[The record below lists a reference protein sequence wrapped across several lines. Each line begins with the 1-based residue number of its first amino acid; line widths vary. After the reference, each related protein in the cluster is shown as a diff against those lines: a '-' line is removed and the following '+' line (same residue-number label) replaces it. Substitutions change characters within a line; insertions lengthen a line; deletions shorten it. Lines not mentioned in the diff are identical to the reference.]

1 MAVTAGTIAYLAQTR
16 NKANGDAHSQTRVLA
31 HILCS
36 QKIGA
41 PERNHVGILDS
52 LTNLAEGFSGGGDHA
67 AVAGGL
73 LEELGGSGG
82 VAGLIQSFNQ
92 NGAGGLIQQFASGQT
107 QATDPNA
114 IEQALAGTGLIDGV
128 AQRTGM
134 SSDAVKSSLGTVV
147 PLLVNHVTA
156 NGHVT
161 TDGQPTGNPVPD
173 AGTLIQSAL
182 GSLFK

>member
-1 MAVTAGTIAYLAQTR
+1 VNQNQA
-16 NKANGDAHSQTRVLA
+16 S
-31 HILCS
+31 
-36 QKIGA
+36 
-41 PERNHVGILDS
+41 ERNDVGILDS
-52 LTNLAEGFSGGGDHA
+52 LTNLAEGFGGGGNHA

-73 LEELGGSGG
+73 LDELGGSGG

-107 QATDPNA
+107 QSIDPNA

-134 SSDAVKSSLGTVV
+134 SPDAVKSGLATVV

-161 TDGQPTGNPVPD
+161 TDGQPTGNPPPD

-182 GSLFK
+182 GNLFK